1 MTIKVAI
8 NGYGRIG
15 RNVLRAIYEA
25 NRQHEIKVV
34 AINDLGDAETNAH
47 LTQYDTAH
55 GKFPGTV
62 WAEGGDL
69 IVNGDRI
76 KVYAVRNPAEIPWGE
91 RGVDVVLDMVGG
103 SYLPRN
109 VSAAAA
115 QGRIV
120 QIGVMGGGPAEVNL
134 GVVLMKRLQ
143 IIGTT
148 LRNRPVEEKIA
159 VCRRF
164 ATEVLPRFERGEL
177 APVIDRRFPLAEIA
191 AAHAYLA
198 QNTSVGKVLIDVA
211 W

>member
-1 MTIKVAI
+1 QLVRAVGASSIVTTSTAKVERC
-8 NGYGRIG
+8 GRLG
-15 RNVLRAIYEA
+15 AD
-25 NRQHEIKVV
+25 VV
-34 AINDLGDAETNAH
+34 VDYTTEDFVAVSKGA
-47 LTQYDTAH
+47 TA
-55 GKFPGTV
+55 G
-62 WAEGGDL
+62 
-69 IVNGDRI
+69 
-76 KVYAVRNPAEIPWGE
+76 

-198 QNTSVGKVLIDVA
+198 QNTSVGKVLIDVQG
-211 W
+211 